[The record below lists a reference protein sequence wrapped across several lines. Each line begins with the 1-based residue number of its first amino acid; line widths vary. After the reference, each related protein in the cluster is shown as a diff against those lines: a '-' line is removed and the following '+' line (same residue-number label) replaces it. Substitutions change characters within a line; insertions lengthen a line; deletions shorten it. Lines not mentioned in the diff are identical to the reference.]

1 MVRTISL
8 LGWVLITFTV
18 LLIISLFV
26 SLFSRLKEKGREE
39 KWITAMRNAGNSI
52 RDPFAEE
59 NRKIQEL
66 SERVDLLRTPSKNE
80 PQSDN
85 GTLKVGEEE

>member
-66 SERVDLLRTPSKNE
+66 SERVDLLRTPSKYE